1 MSRLS
6 AQFSFDVER
15 DLLVFSVLD
24 DFSGGF
30 WIDRFDKV
38 KSLTVSRHGLC
49 RHQEKAKGSG
59 R

>member
-30 WIDRFDKV
+30 WVARRDKV
-38 KSLTVSRHGLC
+38 MGKSFPM
-49 RHQEKAKGSG
+49 K
-59 R
+59 